1 MDGTQNCHRTDAEKQ
16 RRGHEPTDKALG
28 IRQASLRAAFD
39 LVLDAFSKAV
49 EQFFDFESFAGN
61 CAEDDARK
69 RNQHVL
75 SLGEE
80 MHAVSQGKKT
90 QTCGKSLA
98 HFERDAVACQQ
109 SNQPAKQNC
118 SKIEDRPNHV
128 IIPAFQPE

>member
-1 MDGTQNCHRTDAEKQ
+1 M
-16 RRGHEPTDKALG
+16 
-28 IRQASLRAAFD
+28 
-39 LVLDAFSKAV
+39 LDAFSEAV
-49 EQFFDFESFAGN
+49 EQFFDFENFAGN
-61 CAEDDARK
+61 CAKDDARK

-90 QTCGKSLA
+90 QTCGKGLA
-98 HFERDAVACQQ
+98 HFERDAATCQQ

-118 SKIEDRPNHV
+118 SKIKDRPNHV